1 MRRLIFATQKLDP
14 GDPVLAATVPMVWA
28 LAARV
33 DELVVLCDTAVSG
46 VVPGNVRVREFGA
59 PTQAQ
64 RGARFVAALARELRP
79 RPLGVVAHMVPLYAV
94 LAAPLVRPLRVPLLL
109 WYTHW
114 KGHAVVRAAEKL
126 STAVISVDRRSF
138 PLRSGKVHA
147 IGHGIDLSE
156 FPCVEPTD
164 PAGELRALVLG
175 RYSPAKGLE
184 TIVRAA
190 AIAGVHVELHGSDA
204 EFEEYKR
211 RARAARARRRRKRRA
226 GRSGRPRRYSGAVRA
241 QRRADQQH
249 ARRGARQGRVRSGGL
264 LPYRCSRRTRSST
277 ICCPRSSASTAT
289 TPRCSPSGCARST
302 ADAVP
307 SCATSSLRG
316 IPSTTGPTACWLPW
330 SRDDPRP
337 RPPSRRRS
345 PASPGPRRT
354 CCRCCRGC
362 ASAAGT
368 CVS

>member
-14 GDPVLAATVPMVWA
+14 DDPVLAATVPMVRA

-33 DELVVLCDTAVSG
+33 DELVVLCDTAVPG

-59 PTQAQ
+59 PMQAQ

-79 RPLGVVAHMVPLYAV
+79 HPLGVVVHMVPLYAV

-138 PLRSGKVHA
+138 PLRSRKVHA

-156 FPCVEPTD
+156 FPCVDPTD

-204 EFEEYKR
+204 EFEDYKR
-211 RARAARARRRRKRRA
+211 RLVSLAHDVGADVVLDGPVRRADIPALFARSDVLINNMRAGAPDKVVYEAAASCLPVLASNPVFDDLLPEELRFDRDDAAMLAERLRSLDRRRRPELRDVVVARHSVDHWA
-226 GRSGRPRRYSGAVRA
+226 DGVLATVEPR
-241 QRRADQQH
+241 
-249 ARRGARQGRVRSGGL
+249 
-264 LPYRCSRRTRSST
+264 
-277 ICCPRSSASTAT
+277 
-289 TPRCSPSGCARST
+289 
-302 ADAVP
+302 
-307 SCATSSLRG
+307 
-316 IPSTTGPTACWLPW
+316 
-330 SRDDPRP
+330 
-337 RPPSRRRS
+337 
-345 PASPGPRRT
+345 
-354 CCRCCRGC
+354 
-362 ASAAGT
+362 
-368 CVS
+368 